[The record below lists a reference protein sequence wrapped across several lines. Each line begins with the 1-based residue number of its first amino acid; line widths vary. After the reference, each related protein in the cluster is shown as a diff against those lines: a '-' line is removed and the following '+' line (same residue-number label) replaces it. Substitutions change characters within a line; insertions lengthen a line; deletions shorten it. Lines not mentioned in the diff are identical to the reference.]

1 MKKNDFQFMVE
12 FLQVKFQLIDIF
24 IVIYFSFLL
33 FKSQN
38 WMVFLLFYGLSF
50 VKNQNK
56 IKVVYEFLLQSLS
69 QAWQL
74 LSTMEV
80 INVFVPQA
88 CDWQS
93 CKRHPSPIYSE
104 MYGTGPW
111 FFKKSKYGNLRF
123 RQSGKMGLP
132 CPCRIKPILSCR
144 RRFCFGYI
152 INLLLTH
159 DGCLL
164 AKFFYFAFFC
174 TKNDVEVDKICKQNQ
189 TSVVNTRIIYNG

>member
-1 MKKNDFQFMVE
+1 
-12 FLQVKFQLIDIF
+12 
-24 IVIYFSFLL
+24 
-33 FKSQN
+33 
-38 WMVFLLFYGLSF
+38 
-50 VKNQNK
+50 
-56 IKVVYEFLLQSLS
+56 
-69 QAWQL
+69 
-74 LSTMEV
+74 
-80 INVFVPQA
+80 
-88 CDWQS
+88 
-93 CKRHPSPIYSE
+93 

-132 CPCRIKPILSCR
+132 SPCRIKPICPAGEDFVLAII
-144 RRFCFGYI
+144 I

-189 TSVVNTRIIYNG
+189 TSVVNNTYNL